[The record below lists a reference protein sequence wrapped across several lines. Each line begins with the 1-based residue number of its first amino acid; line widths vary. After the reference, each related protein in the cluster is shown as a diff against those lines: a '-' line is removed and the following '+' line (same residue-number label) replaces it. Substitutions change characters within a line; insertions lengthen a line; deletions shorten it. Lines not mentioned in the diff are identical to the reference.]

1 VASRI
6 TRSIPQHTGRGLA
19 LVAALL
25 MMATSVAH
33 AAELPPGGTF
43 LDDDG
48 SVHEG
53 AVEALV
59 AAGVTLGCNPPDND
73 RYCPDSPVTRA
84 EMATFLTRA
93 LTLPAS
99 DENRFTDDDG
109 SVHQSAI
116 QALAAAGVTLG
127 CNPPDNDRYCPD
139 SPVTRAEMATFL
151 ARALDYPII
160 SPPPRDDPPEGDPPG
175 DEGGGGGEGDPCEVV
190 CAGF

>member
-1 VASRI
+1 
-6 TRSIPQHTGRGLA
+6 
-19 LVAALL
+19 
-25 MMATSVAH
+25 
-33 AAELPPGGTF
+33 
-43 LDDDG
+43 
-48 SVHEG
+48 
-53 AVEALV
+53 
-59 AAGVTLGCNPPDND
+59 
-73 RYCPDSPVTRA
+73 
-84 EMATFLTRA
+84 
-93 LTLPAS
+93 
-99 DENRFTDDDG
+99 
-109 SVHQSAI
+109 QSAI